1 MLTHEVLVRY
11 SFVFVKNTLTIFAL
25 AVSLVALSQKLR
37 FNKSLNR
44 FCESTTKEFA
54 HIPTDRR
61 IILDKLATEIAHKRN
76 IIFTCRTTTRRTQ
89 LLQTWMQTA
98 FYYFGIFN
106 KTTFS
111 YGDTVSKVYPEVIS
125 VLKKSGFAFSESST
139 KPKAY
144 VFYISEQYQKH
155 GIYPKTISGTFDTSK
170 SVVVSICL
178 AGEPV
183 SSLSSDAMN
192 LPYQSPTVF
201 EKTPQEKQKY
211 SDLNKQVAIEMLYL
225 AEKARD
231 IIMNESGDY
240 H

>member
-1 MLTHEVLVRY
+1 MKKALTL
-11 SFVFVKNTLTIFAL
+11 FAL
-25 AVSLVALSQKLR
+25 ATSLVAFSQKLR

-44 FCESTTKEFA
+44 FCENTTKEFA
-54 HIPTDRR
+54 HIPSDRR
-61 IILDKLATEIAHKRN
+61 EILDKLATEVAHKRN
-76 IIFTCRTTTRRTQ
+76 IIFTCRTNTRRTQ

-98 FYYFGIFN
+98 FYYYSIFN
-106 KTTFS
+106 KMAFS
-111 YGDTVSKVYPEVIS
+111 YGDTVSEVYPEVIS
-125 VLKKSGFAFSESST
+125 VLKKSGFTFSESST
-139 KPKAY
+139 KPRVY

-155 GIYPKTISGTFDTSK
+155 GIYPKAITGAIDTSK
-170 SVVVSICL
+170 SLVVSICL

-183 SSLSSDAMN
+183 SSLSSDAIN

-211 SDLNKQVAIEMLYL
+211 SDLNKQIAVEMLYL

-231 IIMNESGDY
+231 IILNDSGDY